1 MRAKQLLRPSV
12 MLLLAVTVTAA
23 TAQPRP
29 CSDVQPAERE
39 SARAIGACRDIAP
52 SIDPALK
59 GAEPA
64 TPAIVIPVP
73 NIVGLSFDAARDRLA
88 GFTLQRSYR
97 PSGEPGGTVLEQQ
110 PAPPARVVTGAT
122 IRVVL
127 SDGTL
132 RQAPRVTAAEVD
144 EPPKP
149 LATNPDLRPQPSV
162 VADDAPLGEGIVKNP
177 AAMLVQ
183 PNGAVQSKGSAGL
196 AGAERLRVPNV
207 IGMPIKKAQA
217 RLGRFKVER
226 RERSSSAPIGRVIE
240 QIPRASA
247 RTAAGSAIVLVVSS
261 GPARPASEPARVGNA
276 GATPVTET
284 FELPNVIGRS
294 HADASAA
301 LTEFK
306 VERVEIVPSAA
317 PSGQVLAQNPAA
329 GSSVVAGSVVGLQVS
344 DGSLATA
351 AVATPAVVAVSAPTP
366 TPSPVQ
372 VDRSSVTFPGS
383 AMLALVAGAL
393 LVLGLVALAMRRWL
407 LSRRQP
413 ALHIEPAAQLEFSP
427 AEIDISDV
435 PVAEIRFSAR
445 LDEGETTI
453 EFTVPLDADE
463 TTLEHSRELHE

>member
-1 MRAKQLLRPSV
+1 MRVKQLLRPSV

-23 TAQPRP
+23 TAQQRP

-132 RQAPRVTAAEVD
+132 RPAPRVTAADVD

-149 LATNPDLRPQPSV
+149 LATTDIRPQPAV
-162 VADDAPLGEGIVKNP
+162 VTDDAPTGQGIVKSP
-177 AAMLVQ
+177 AATVMQ
-183 PNGAVQSKGSAGL
+183 PNSAVQSKGSAGR
-196 AGAERLRVPNV
+196 AEVERLRVPNV
-207 IGMPIKKAQA
+207 IGMPIKNAQT

-226 RERSSSAPIGRVIE
+226 SERSSSAPIGRVIR

-261 GPARPASEPARVGNA
+261 GPARPTSEPSRAGDA

-284 FELPNVIGRS
+284 FELPNLIGRS

-301 LTEFK
+301 LAEFK
-306 VERVEIVPSAA
+306 VDRVEIMASAA
-317 PSGQVLAQNPAA
+317 PSGQVLAQNPAP
-329 GSSVVAGSVVGLQVS
+329 GTSVVAGSVVGLQVS
-344 DGSLATA
+344 DGSLASA
-351 AVATPAVVAVSAPTP
+351 AVTTPVVVAVPAPA
-366 TPSPVQ
+366 PSPIQ
-372 VDRSSVTFPGS
+372 IDRSSVTFPGS
-383 AMLALVAGAL
+383 TMPALVAGAL
-393 LVLGLVALAMRRWL
+393 LVLGLVALGIRRWL

-413 ALHIEPAAQLEFSP
+413 AMHIEPAAQLEFSP
-427 AEIDISDV
+427 TEIDISDV

-453 EFTVPLDADE
+453 EFTAPSDADE